1 MCWNKFIHTSVLS
14 LNCDVSIHHRG
25 FKTIWMPQVGMWWI
39 HQTADN
45 MNIQEHCHE
54 PHILP
59 NINFLELTAV
69 NSSNIFLDYNSQI
82 PSELSEWEFNYLIT
96 DFFHCCN
103 GSALKVTA
111 FLSEVHKDVF
121 WYPFLH
127 HVQWAVHDF
136 WDTSG
141 ELVREILYQFLRDT
155 FCQRSNY

>member
-1 MCWNKFIHTSVLS
+1 MCWNKFIHTPVLS
-14 LNCDVSIHHRG
+14 WTLMYQYTTGVSKLFG
-25 FKTIWMPQVGMWWI
+25 CPKLVCGEFMKLLTIWI
-39 HQTADN
+39 FKNTAQTSNLAK
-45 MNIQEHCHE
+45 CK
-54 PHILP
+54 LP
-59 NINFLELTAV
+59 GIYCSKTAQIIFLE
-69 NSSNIFLDYNSQI
+69 YNSQM
-82 PSELSEWEFNYLIT
+82 PSELSTWEFNYLIT

-155 FCQRSNY
+155 FSQRSDY